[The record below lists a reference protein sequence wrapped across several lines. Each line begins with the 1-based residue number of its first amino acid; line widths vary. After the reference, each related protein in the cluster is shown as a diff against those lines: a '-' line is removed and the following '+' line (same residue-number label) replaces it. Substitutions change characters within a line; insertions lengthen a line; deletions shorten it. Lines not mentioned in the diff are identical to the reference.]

1 MISRNTLEPYFL
13 ENLLVELS
21 IVAFLHIRVY
31 LEGLGNLLVELSIVT
46 FLHFR
51 VLLEGL
57 GNLLVE
63 LSFVAFLRCTFRSR
77 VLSMFVA

>member
-31 LEGLGNLLVELSIVT
+31 LEGLGNLLVELS
-46 FLHFR
+46 
-51 VLLEGL
+51 
-57 GNLLVE
+57 
-63 LSFVAFLRCTFRSR
+63 FVAFLRCTFRSR